1 MASWPLFYLF
11 ATLSFIF
18 LIYRSSLLQTFKL
31 HNKQDLEQQYS
42 IVDSHLSVTLLVTCS
57 PSSVSTASYFEHT
70 WYGPAEYCLEDEK
83 GRERQR
89 PMTLKSSPQSRL
101 SDAYMLMMMVN
112 WNRAFVF
119 CNGIVRPLSRTP
131 IKENIYIYMY
141 QKRKKERKNGLG
153 TEKGIFIT
161 HIPYLMREG
170 SDSIRA
176 CLELPLA
183 SPDPFPLSRQP
194 PMGLSPLQWSCG
206 RHLLVALIEHP
217 GQ

>member
-1 MASWPLFYLF
+1 MASWPLFHLF

-18 LIYRSSLLQTFKL
+18 LIYRSSPLQTFKL

-42 IVDSHLSVTLLVTCS
+42 IVDSHLSITLLVTCS

-101 SDAYMLMMMVN
+101 SDAYMLMMMIN

-131 IKENIYIYMY
+131 IKENIYIYI
-141 QKRKKERKNGLG
+141 KKEKKKKKKRFRNGERYLHNTYSISHERRQRLYSRLLG
-153 TEKGIFIT
+153 TSISFSRSIPVKSSAT
-161 HIPYLMREG
+161 HGPF
-170 SDSIRA
+170 SSSV
-176 CLELPLA
+176 ELWKA
-183 SPDPFPLSRQP
+183 SARRID
-194 PMGLSPLQWSCG
+194 
-206 RHLLVALIEHP
+206 
-217 GQ
+217 

>member
-1 MASWPLFYLF
+1 
-11 ATLSFIF
+11 
-18 LIYRSSLLQTFKL
+18 
-31 HNKQDLEQQYS
+31 
-42 IVDSHLSVTLLVTCS
+42 
-57 PSSVSTASYFEHT
+57 
-70 WYGPAEYCLEDEK
+70 
-83 GRERQR
+83 
-89 PMTLKSSPQSRL
+89 MTLKSSPQSRL
-101 SDAYMLMMMVN
+101 SDAYMLMMMIN

-131 IKENIYIYMY
+131 IKEKYIY
-141 QKRKKERKNGLG
+141 QKNNNKNQKYR

-170 SDSIRA
+170 SNSIRA

-183 SPDPFPLSRQP
+183 SPDPFPLSRQR

-206 RHLLVALIEHP
+206 RHLLVASIEHP